1 MITHGSFTRRG
12 TMRAGTAGLLA
23 LLLAGCAG
31 VVPKGESPPPPPPS
45 QTPGGTLPDKDE
57 TRHRVALLVPQSG
70 ANAGV
75 GQSLANAATMAL
87 LDTNT
92 SNVRITTYDTA
103 AGAKSATQ
111 RAIADGNRLI
121 LGPLLS
127 DDVAAVKSVAGPARV
142 PIISFSNDANAAT
155 GGVYVMGQIPAQS
168 LERSMKYAGGQ
179 GIKTFGALVPSG
191 DYGRAASDAI
201 MATARSTGAKV
212 LAIET
217 FDRDTASL
225 TAAIKRLAAKGDYQA
240 IIIADGSRMAVRA
253 GPLIRNAEKTAKII
267 GTELWS
273 GDEALAQTASLRG
286 AWFSAIS
293 DGRYKRYSD
302 SYKTRF
308 GASPYRVST
317 LGYDAVLLTIK
328 VARNWKVGDR
338 FPMASLAD
346 PGGFIGLDGA
356 FRFDKGIVERA
367 FEVREV
373 TAGGVKVVS
382 PAPTKF

>member
-31 VVPKGESPPPPPPS
+31 VVPKSETPPPPPPT
-45 QTPGGTLPDKDE
+45 QTPGGNLPDRDE
-57 TRHRVALLVPQSG
+57 TRHRVALLVPQTG

-92 SNVRITTYDTA
+92 ANIRITTYDTA
-103 AGAKSATQ
+103 AGAKSAAQ

-127 DDVAAVKSVAGPARV
+127 DDVAAVKGVAGPARV
-142 PIISFSNDANAAT
+142 PMISFSNDANAASD
-155 GGVYVMGQIPAQS
+155 GVFVMGQVPAQS
-168 LERSMKYAGGQ
+168 LERSMKYAAGQ
-179 GIKTFGALVPSG
+179 GIKTFGALVPTG
-191 DYGRAASDAI
+191 DYGRSASDAI
-201 MATARSTGAKV
+201 MATARATGARV
-212 LAIET
+212 MAIESY
-217 FDRDTASL
+217 DRDTASL

-240 IIIADGSRMAVRA
+240 VIVADGSRMAVRA
-253 GPLIRNAEKTAKII
+253 GPQIRDAEKAAKII

-273 GDEALAQTASLRG
+273 GEETVAQAASLRG

-293 DGRYKRYSD
+293 DTRFKRYSD

-328 VARNWKVGDR
+328 VARGWKVGDR
-338 FPMASLAD
+338 FPGSALAD

-356 FRFDKGIVERA
+356 FRFERGVVERA

-373 TAGGVKVVS
+373 TSTGVKVIS
-382 PAPTKF
+382 AAPTKF